1 MILLL
6 LVILLSSFVDSCF
19 IQGHDSGVCRQLSDL
34 VKGPSPDLSYCASVI
49 TYPSVC
55 VPRVYGGE
63 ITDFTTLQVVPWGI
77 FSNHTV
83 ARKDKWVREYVGKV
97 TARRLAVEAANGK
110 VPGLRESSERE
121 SAAARSAVPR
131 KTEPPSFLISSA
143 CSRVGGNGRQDFTAL
158 H

>member
-110 VPGLRESSERE
+110 VPGLRESSERVCG
-121 SAAARSAVPR
+121 SAKRRAAQ
-131 KTEPPSFLISSA
+131 
-143 CSRVGGNGRQDFTAL
+143 N
-158 H
+158 